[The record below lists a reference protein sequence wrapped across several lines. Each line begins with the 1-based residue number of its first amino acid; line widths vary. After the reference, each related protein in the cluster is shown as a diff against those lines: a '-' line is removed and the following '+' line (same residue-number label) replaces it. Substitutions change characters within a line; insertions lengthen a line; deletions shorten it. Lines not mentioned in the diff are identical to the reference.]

1 MINSKFKN
9 LPVIFALKQ
18 EAKYFNPPPGIQL
31 FYCGMGNKNA
41 EKFINELLKN
51 SRPSILFTC
60 GLAGALNPGIKLN
73 SIVFSA
79 SEELALLF
87 NQLDAIEG
95 RFYCSNRVICSSK
108 EKLALYRE
116 TGADAV
122 EMESGIIKEI
132 CKRHN
137 IPAVTVRVISD
148 IAQEDLPLD
157 FNDYIDENGD
167 IKISKILMKIA
178 TNPQLAA
185 RLINFQKQTDNA
197 ARALGEFLNKFFKE
211 ATQFGK

>member
-1 MINSKFKN
+1 MINSIFNN
-9 LPVIFALKQ
+9 LSVIFALKQ
-18 EAKYFNPPPGIQL
+18 EAKYFNPPPNVQL

-41 EKFINELLKN
+41 ERFINELLKN
-51 SRPSILFTC
+51 SHPSILLTC
-60 GLAGALNPGIKLN
+60 GLAGALNPEIKLN

-79 SEELALLF
+79 PEEFASLLSRF
-87 NQLDAIEG
+87 GAIEA

-108 EKLALYRE
+108 EKLSLYRE

-132 CKRHN
+132 CSRHN

-148 IAQEDLPLD
+148 IADEDLPLD

-167 IKISKILMKIA
+167 IKISKILMKIVA
-178 TNPQLAA
+178 NPQLAA

-211 ATQFGK
+211 IIQFGK